1 MVNIE
6 SKREKEKFMV
16 EEMIGLYCR
25 KQHKTKKGCMCDE
38 CQELAEYAKQRSDH
52 CPFMENKT
60 FCSNCRVHCYKPE
73 MREKIRRV
81 MRFSGPR
88 MIFVHPV
95 MAMKHVISTIKEKK
109 KIEKEEAEKLLSKN
123 DKE

>member
-1 MVNIE
+1 
-6 SKREKEKFMV
+6 
-16 EEMIGLYCR
+16 
-25 KQHKTKKGCMCDE
+25 MCDQ
-38 CQELAEYAKQRSDH
+38 CKELLEYAKQRSDH

-88 MIFVHPV
+88 MLFVHPV

-123 DKE
+123 NKE